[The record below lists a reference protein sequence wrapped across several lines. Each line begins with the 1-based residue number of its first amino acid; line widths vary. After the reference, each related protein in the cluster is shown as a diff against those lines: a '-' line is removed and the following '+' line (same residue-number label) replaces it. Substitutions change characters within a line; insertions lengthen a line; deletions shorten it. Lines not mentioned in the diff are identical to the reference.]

1 MHVSFCII
9 LKSHFFICD
18 FIDIDEC
25 KGNHSCHE
33 DANCTNTNGSH
44 VCDCQPGY
52 TGNGQNCTGEFRIT
66 RKCGHRCL
74 ILVRSFFCCLYNVFC
89 APVAKQEQ
97 FMAYALDDLCCTNVK
112 KKLQNSALT
121 YRSNPRIAW
130 NQKVANKYS
139 TFFIYTYMYD
149 FWIKTKSH
157 FHYFLFL
164 LNVFVLTDIDEC
176 HTYPDK
182 CHVNALCKNTH
193 GSHVCTCKPGYTGD
207 GRNCTGTVNNLRSL
221 HIRFDY
227 CNEFLFVVVVFFKAR
242 KKWLEH
248 ERNVG
253 RNTRGSRE
261 AFASLLTLW

>member
-1 MHVSFCII
+1 MYVSFCII

-97 FMAYALDDLCCTNVK
+97 FMAYALDNVK
-112 KKLQNSALT
+112 KKCKIALWLTGPTRESHETKKLQT
-121 YRSNPRIAW
+121 SNPLF
-130 NQKVANKYS
+130 S
-139 TFFIYTYMYD
+139 YT
-149 FWIKTKSH
+149 
-157 FHYFLFL
+157 
-164 LNVFVLTDIDEC
+164 
-176 HTYPDK
+176 
-182 CHVNALCKNTH
+182 
-193 GSHVCTCKPGYTGD
+193 CTCMT
-207 GRNCTGTVNNLRSL
+207 
-221 HIRFDY
+221 F
-227 CNEFLFVVVVFFKAR
+227 E
-242 KKWLEH
+242 
-248 ERNVG
+248 
-253 RNTRGSRE
+253 
-261 AFASLLTLW
+261 